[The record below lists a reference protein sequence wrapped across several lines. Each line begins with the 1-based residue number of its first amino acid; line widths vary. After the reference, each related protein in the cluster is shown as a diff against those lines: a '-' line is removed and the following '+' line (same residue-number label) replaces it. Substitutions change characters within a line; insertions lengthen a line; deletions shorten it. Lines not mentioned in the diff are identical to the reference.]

1 MRWTHWL
8 EIIGL
13 ATALAALFG
22 IFGILMNVF
31 LHGHYYDFTAD
42 IFIKE
47 PQMYVLIIELILIL
61 ISIPIMI
68 YIGIKNIKNLAKITK
83 NANKVEIIERKASR
97 IFLNAMFIGFTMTLI
112 IGLIIYI
119 DELSYRDMQLKYQ
132 IKTMNHTI
140 DDMSSTIEELKE
152 NFQEKNKII
161 EDLIIENKMLKNISS

>member
-1 MRWTHWL
+1 MRWKHWL
-8 EIIGL
+8 EIVGL

-31 LHGHYYDFTAD
+31 LHGQYYDVTAD

-47 PQMYVLIIELILIL
+47 PQMYVLIFELILIL

-68 YIGIKNIKNLAKITK
+68 YIGIKNIENLAKITK
-83 NANKVEIIERKASR
+83 NPNKIEIIEKRTSKM
-97 IFLNAMFIGFTMTLI
+97 FLNAMFIGFTMTLI
-112 IGLIIYI
+112 IGLIIYL
-119 DELSYRDMQLKYQ
+119 DELNYRDMQLKYK

-140 DDMSSTIEELKE
+140 DDMNSTIEELKE
-152 NFQEKNKII
+152 SFQDKNKII